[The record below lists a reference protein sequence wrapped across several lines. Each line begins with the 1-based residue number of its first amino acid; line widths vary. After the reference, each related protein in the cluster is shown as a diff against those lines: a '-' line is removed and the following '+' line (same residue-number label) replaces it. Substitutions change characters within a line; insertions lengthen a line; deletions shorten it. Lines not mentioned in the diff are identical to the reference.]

1 MCIKFQ
7 YYIYLV
13 ILIVYQFFGE
23 IMKYKYIQS
32 FLTLVLASTLYSQNT
47 TIGDVDMGEARNSEA
62 FNQVKKLLGKWEGK
76 LYQQSGAVVDTYS
89 EFRLVSNGNS
99 IVETLIEDGVE
110 MMTTYSDKDGKLVVK
125 HYCALG
131 TEPMFEVESMDEDS
145 LSLKS
150 DPAPG
155 YHPKHHNYV
164 ESIGWTFNDAD
175 NVRVDASLHLD
186 GELQVQHSI
195 IKRIE

>member
-1 MCIKFQ
+1 
-7 YYIYLV
+7 
-13 ILIVYQFFGE
+13 
-23 IMKYKYIQS
+23 MKYKYIQS

-131 TEPMFEVESMDEDS
+131 TEPMFEVESMNENS
-145 LSLKS
+145 LNLKS

-155 YHPKHHNYV
+155 YHPEHHNYV
-164 ESIGWTFNDAD
+164 ESIGWTFNDVD

-195 IKRIE
+195 IKRVE

>member
-1 MCIKFQ
+1 MHSLFA
-7 YYIYLV
+7 LA
-13 ILIVYQFFGE
+13 L
-23 IMKYKYIQS
+23 S
-32 FLTLVLASTLYSQNT
+32 FSLSAQNT
-47 TIGDVDMGEARNSEA
+47 TIGDVDMGGVKNSDA

-89 EFRLVSNGNS
+89 EFRLVSNGNA
-99 IVETLIEDGVE
+99 IVETLVEDGVE

-131 TEPMFEVESMDEDS
+131 TEPMLEVESMNENS
-145 LSLKS
+145 LFLKS

-164 ESIGWTFNDAD
+164 
-175 NVRVDASLHLD
+175 
-186 GELQVQHSI
+186 
-195 IKRIE
+195 

>member
-1 MCIKFQ
+1 
-7 YYIYLV
+7 
-13 ILIVYQFFGE
+13 
-23 IMKYKYIQS
+23 MKYKYIQS

-131 TEPMFEVESMDEDS
+131 TEPMFEVESMNENS
-145 LSLKS
+145 LNLKS

-155 YHPKHHNYV
+155 YHPEHHNYV
-164 ESIGWTFNDAD
+164 ESIGWTFNDSD

-195 IKRIE
+195 IKRVE

>member
-76 LYQQSGAVVDTYS
+76 LYQQSGAVVDTY
-89 EFRLVSNGNS
+89 
-99 IVETLIEDGVE
+99 
-110 MMTTYSDKDGKLVVK
+110 
-125 HYCALG
+125 
-131 TEPMFEVESMDEDS
+131 
-145 LSLKS
+145 
-150 DPAPG
+150 
-155 YHPKHHNYV
+155 
-164 ESIGWTFNDAD
+164 
-175 NVRVDASLHLD
+175 
-186 GELQVQHSI
+186 
-195 IKRIE
+195 

>member
-131 TEPMFEVESMDEDS
+131 TEPMFEVESMNENS
-145 LSLKS
+145 LNLKS

-155 YHPKHHNYV
+155 YHPEHHQ
-164 ESIGWTFNDAD
+164 
-175 NVRVDASLHLD
+175 
-186 GELQVQHSI
+186 QVG
-195 IKRIE
+195 

>member
-1 MCIKFQ
+1 
-7 YYIYLV
+7 
-13 ILIVYQFFGE
+13 
-23 IMKYKYIQS
+23 MKNTYMHSLFALALS
-32 FLTLVLASTLYSQNT
+32 FSLSAQNT
-47 TIGDVDMGEARNSEA
+47 TIGDVDMGGVKNSDA

-89 EFRLVSNGNS
+89 EFRLVSNGNA
-99 IVETLIEDGVE
+99 IVETLVEDGVE

-131 TEPMFEVESMDEDS
+131 TEPMFEVESMNENS
-145 LSLKS
+145 LFLKS

-195 IKRIE
+195 IKRVD

>member
-1 MCIKFQ
+1 MESNMNFKFLLMP
-7 YYIYLV
+7 I
-13 ILIVYQFFGE
+13 
-23 IMKYKYIQS
+23 
-32 FLTLVLASTLYSQNT
+32 FLFAISVNAQNT
-47 TIGDVDMGEARNSEA
+47 TIGDVDMGEISNSKA

-99 IVETLIEDGVE
+99 IVEKLVEDGVE

-131 TEPMFEVESMDEDS
+131 TEPMFEVESMDDDT
-145 LSLKS
+145 LKLKS
-150 DPAPG
+150 NTAPG
-155 YHPKHHNYV
+155 YHPEHHNFV
-164 ESIGWTFNDAD
+164 ESMGWTFSDKD

-186 GELQVQHSI
+186 GELEVQHSI

>member
-1 MCIKFQ
+1 MHKNLLTIFT
-7 YYIYLV
+7 LG
-13 ILIVYQFFGE
+13 LFL
-23 IMKYKYIQS
+23 S
-32 FLTLVLASTLYSQNT
+32 FNSFAQNT
-47 TIGDVDMGEARNSEA
+47 TIGSVDMGEINNSEA

-99 IVETLIEDGVE
+99 IVEKLVEDGVE

-131 TEPMFEVESMDEDS
+131 TEPMFEVESMDDNT
-145 LSLKS
+145 LKLKS
-150 DPAPG
+150 NPAPG
-155 YHPKHHNYV
+155 YHPEHHNFV
-164 ESIGWTFNDAD
+164 ESMGWTFSDKD

-186 GELQVQHSI
+186 GELEVQHSI